1 MYTYIHID
9 IQISIYILYM
19 HVLHIHMRNLTINI
33 LTYTYFASWMSLKKT
48 GPSAAEASVVTQPTI
63 LGSWDR
69 TNKRISIDAGN
80 WIRKTIVYCLEHDW
94 HMHTLETRTWKG
106 SDFCW
111 ICYASQAGLPR
122 NKAPAHLPRYQ
133 KHAKP
138 TSWLYLSSWSFVSC
152 TALSTLGSSVTA
164 SQPMSQQQRCDTLQL
179 WVQPATLSVTW
190 RRLRLSASVSQLHV
204 LARSTWSV
212 GQRCQTALCSLCAA
226 ALRFVCPF
234 ERASHRHTMRRP
246 FKKEDKSRAA
256 AHKLQTTV
264 RQHWPIWLMVP
275 DHQIKKTDNP
285 TRQLLPIMSTTCCSR
300 DGERRKDKGG
310 GGGPRS
316 KTKLRVCVCVTKL
329 YVEDGVWQRKDGVCV
344 CDKVVCER
352 WCVRVKVVYERER
365 VTKLCAKDGVWQ
377 SGVWNMVWR
386 KMVCDK
392 VVWERLCVETW
403 CVTKMVCEKM
413 VCVCV

>member
-1 MYTYIHID
+1 
-9 IQISIYILYM
+9 M

-63 LGSWDR
+63 LGSWDC

-94 HMHTLETRTWKG
+94 HMHRLETKTWKG

-122 NKAPAHLPRYQ
+122 NKAPAHLPWYQ

-212 GQRCQTALCSLCAA
+212 GQRCQTA
-226 ALRFVCPF
+226 
-234 ERASHRHTMRRP
+234 
-246 FKKEDKSRAA
+246 
-256 AHKLQTTV
+256 
-264 RQHWPIWLMVP
+264 
-275 DHQIKKTDNP
+275 DNS
-285 TRQLLPIMSTTCCSR
+285 STTLANLAHGSR
-300 DGERRKDKGG
+300 S
-310 GGGPRS
+310 P
-316 KTKLRVCVCVTKL
+316 
-329 YVEDGVWQRKDGVCV
+329 
-344 CDKVVCER
+344 
-352 WCVRVKVVYERER
+352 
-365 VTKLCAKDGVWQ
+365 
-377 SGVWNMVWR
+377 N
-386 KMVCDK
+386 
-392 VVWERLCVETW
+392 
-403 CVTKMVCEKM
+403 
-413 VCVCV
+413 